1 MSANGYEGLG
11 GRESEGDW
19 AVGSQAWLEGRR
31 RGQGGK
37 GDRARAGAGSPQ
49 PGRGGGWLGGS
60 VRRARGSVALGRL
73 SLDSSRFKGLAEY
86 PLTSFTQI
94 PMKTIYCLRFAFF
107 TLAPSVSRCFETLS
121 ILHHQFGVFTVS
133 CISLLWLWLFP

>member
-37 GDRARAGAGSPQ
+37 GDRARACAGSALR
-49 PGRGGGWLGGS
+49 PGPGPFNLGGEE
-60 VRRARGSVALGRL
+60 A
-73 SLDSSRFKGLAEY
+73 GLADQSAE
-86 PLTSFTQI
+86 
-94 PMKTIYCLRFAFF
+94 CAG
-107 TLAPSVSRCFETLS
+107 LS
-121 ILHHQFGVFTVS
+121 
-133 CISLLWLWLFP
+133 P